1 MNMHRC
7 ILFEVEDRSLTR
19 NALRGHNGGTE
30 HEDNQHLHEVHVHDV
45 ARGVQGH
52 RPRPVKDSGNQGHD
66 QAVLPEQRQ
75 RQEGSDGLHHIPAIT
90 TRSKPEAGRQL
101 HGHGLRHQPGREASE
116 VTSRVLQGTNST
128 TDK

>member
-1 MNMHRC
+1 MHRC
-7 ILFEVEDRSLTR
+7 ILFEIEDHSLTR

-30 HEDNQHLHEVHVHDV
+30 HDDNQHLHEAHVHDV

-75 RQEGSDGLHHIPAIT
+75 RQEGSDGLHHMPAIT

-101 HGHGLRHQPGREASE
+101 HGHNLRHQPGREASE
-116 VTSRVLQGTNST
+116 VASRVLLTANSAI
-128 TDK
+128 DK